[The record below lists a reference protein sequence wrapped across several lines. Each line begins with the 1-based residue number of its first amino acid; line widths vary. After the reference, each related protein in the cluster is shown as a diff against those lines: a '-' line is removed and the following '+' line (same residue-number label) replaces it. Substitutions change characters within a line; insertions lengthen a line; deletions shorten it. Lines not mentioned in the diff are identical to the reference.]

1 MTITVGETSTT
12 LSSGR
17 KWYAY
22 SGVIVGGGAVP
33 AFITLLNLPNT
44 GLRDSFVR
52 VNPFYSF
59 PIAFAPGSAL
69 GIEVTIDGIVVL
81 RSQGNDINYHRDES
95 FELFVPKQSSMLI
108 ESRNTPANNGQ
119 ERGCNLLGWYL

>member
-1 MTITVGETSTT
+1 MTISVGESSTA

-22 SGVIVGGGAVP
+22 SGVVAGGGGVP
-33 AFITLLNLPNT
+33 AFITLLNLPDT
-44 GLRDSFVR
+44 GLRDSFVK
-52 VNPFYSF
+52 VMPFYSF

-81 RSQGNDINYHRDES
+81 RSQANDIIYQHDES
-95 FELFVPKQSSMLI
+95 YELFVPKQSSLLI
-108 ESRNTPANNGQ
+108 ESRNTAANNGQ
-119 ERGCNLLGWYL
+119 ERGCNLIGWYL